1 MRLGVLTLSSKDG
14 TGMETWQTLLENLI
28 QQRKPRRILVSGLTL
43 LAWADSWAFGHFIER
58 VAQPPADVAL
68 LSLPELPMAEISRLR
83 DRCPWL
89 VVLTESFA
97 GADFNA
103 FLGLGFERLYASADG
118 ASHLYSHDIA
128 TYKAV
133 PDWLN
138 AKYWAHP
145 ERWEP

>member
-1 MRLGVLTLSSKDG
+1 MLIPHAAWTAPDMDDWR
-14 TGMETWQTLLENLI
+14 TLLESLI
-28 QQRKPRRILVSGLTL
+28 QQRKPRRILVSGPTL
-43 LAWADSWAFGHFIER
+43 VAWSDIWSFGHLVER
-58 VAQPPADVAL
+58 VAEPPADLAL
-68 LSLPELPMAEISRLR
+68 LSLPEQPLADISRLR

-97 GADFNA
+97 GADIKA
-103 FLGLGFERLYASADG
+103 FLALGFERLYESADG
-118 ASHLYSHDIA
+118 ATHLYSHDIA
-128 TYKAV
+128 TYKTV